1 MNASRATCIKGGVS
15 WSPSARQAVPTI
27 ATSVVVFLLVLSS
40 SPVQAAP
47 SLAAPRAKR
56 NLSLTYDVSGFGVDD
71 CPDEPTL
78 RQMVAAELGYDPFG
92 RGSSERMAIRFRGET
107 RDVVAT
113 IEQASSP
120 PRELR
125 SVVGDCDELASS
137 VALAAALM
145 IDPTFA
151 TRERSPAPSPSA
163 AAAMPPAAVPA
174 PKSSAAASRVTP
186 VTAAPRDDVAAVPTD
201 DEDGSPVGVTAF
213 VGTVVGAGLVP
224 GVSFGPYVG
233 VGIDGTLWSVALE
246 AGGIVPGTAESSSG
260 HVTASLVRG
269 GVVPCFALDLA
280 PVVRGALCATL
291 ELGAMFSEASA
302 VERSRPST
310 DLHATLGPRLAI
322 QVEPGK
328 MFGFR
333 VGANLELALARVH
346 LSIDDAG
353 TTREIWSTPQVAA
366 LGDAAFLVR
375 LQ

>member
-1 MNASRATCIKGGVS
+1 MNAFRATCIKGGVS
-15 WSPSARQAVPTI
+15 WSPSVRQAVPTI

-40 SPVQAAP
+40 SPAQAAP
-47 SLAAPRAKR
+47 SLAAPAKR
-56 NLSLTYDVSGFGVDD
+56 NLSLTYDVSGVGVDD
-71 CPDEPTL
+71 CPDEPTM

-92 RGSSERMAIRFRGET
+92 QGSSEKMTMRFRGEQ
-107 RDVVAT
+107 RGLIARL
-113 IEQASSP
+113 EQGTSS

-125 SVVGDCDELASS
+125 SALGDCDELASS

-151 TRERSPAPSPSA
+151 TRERSPAPSLSA
-163 AAAMPPAAVPA
+163 AGATPPAAVP
-174 PKSSAAASRVTP
+174 PPMSSAAASRVTP
-186 VTAAPRDDVAAVPTD
+186 VTAAPRDDVAAAPAD
-201 DEDGSPVGVTAF
+201 DDDGSPVGVTAF